1 MALGMFAARDARQA
15 AAVLLAGLNGSLALL
30 SHPIRR
36 SMVATDLPGL
46 YHATLELLLKG
57 LTCAEGA
64 PPSGQPTGASNE
76 SEKEMMG

>member
-1 MALGMFAARDARQA
+1 MLW
-15 AAVLLAGLNGSLALL
+15 AGLNGTLALL

-36 SMVATDLPGL
+36 SMVTTDLPGL

-57 LTCAEGA
+57 LTCADNVPLASEI
-64 PPSGQPTGASNE
+64 SGASSE